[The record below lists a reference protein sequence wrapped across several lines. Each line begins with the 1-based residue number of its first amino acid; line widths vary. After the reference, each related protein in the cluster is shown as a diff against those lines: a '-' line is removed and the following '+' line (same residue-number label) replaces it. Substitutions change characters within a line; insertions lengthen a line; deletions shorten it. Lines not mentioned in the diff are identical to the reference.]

1 MELCRNKNVLEFG
14 SGGST
19 LLIGKVAKKL
29 ISIESD
35 RKFARNLSKT
45 ICSMGLD
52 TTEIIYANIGPVK
65 SFGQPIEFLSVFFRR
80 KYPHYTD
87 IFKSEPIRIET
98 LASIVFVDG
107 RFRVWC
113 VIESL
118 RNIKN
123 DFTIVFDDY
132 LSRSEYHS
140 LSCLLGDHYQAV
152 GDAAF
157 FFIKANSIKNI
168 ELVEF
173 EKYRYDFR

>member
-1 MELCRNKNVLEFG
+1 M
-14 SGGST
+14 
-19 LLIGKVAKKL
+19 IVAQKL

-35 RKFARNLSKT
+35 RKFAKNLSKT

-65 SFGQPIEFLSVFFRR
+65 SFGQPIEFLTAFFRR
-80 KYPHYTD
+80 KYPRYTD
-87 IFKSEPIRIET
+87 IFYSEPIRIET

-113 VIESL
+113 VIESI
-118 RNIKN
+118 RNIRKI
-123 DFTIVFDDY
+123 FTIVFDDY

-140 LSCLLGDHYQAV
+140 LGCLLGDPYQVV

-157 FFIKANSIKNI
+157 F
-168 ELVEF
+168 L
-173 EKYRYDFR
+173 